1 MKDIIEMK
9 EIILNGT
16 PQQTVDARVLH
27 AFLGVGRD
35 FSNWIKGRIEEYEF
49 IEGEDYLLIKSG
61 NSGDYYSP
69 VLGNVPVNEAGEYSP
84 NLAINTRGRGRPEI
98 EYLLTLNMAKELA
111 MVERTEKGRE
121 ARRYFIACER
131 QLKETMKQEQ
141 GLSLEAELIQR
152 ASRYHLG
159 GFNKSMIN
167 RFVWQNGTALAQQA
181 FHRAAAAL
189 CSIME
194 REKLKHKLEQLTIIQ
209 GIKRTAKAKQR
220 IQDDIDHINWLLAQ
234 SEAEQ

>member
-1 MKDIIEMK
+1 MS
-9 EIILNGT
+9 ILQLIPVEAGKING
-16 PQQTVDARVLH
+16 QTTQLVDARLLH
-27 AFLGVGRD
+27 EFLESKQD
-35 FSNWIKGRIEEYEF
+35 FSVWIKSRIRKYGFFEN
-49 IEGEDYLLIKSG
+49 EDYLLHKIVEQVPHQG
-61 NSGDYYSP
+61 GVRTTARIDYH
-69 VLGNVPVNEAGEYSP
+69 
-84 NLAINTRGRGRPEI
+84 
-98 EYLLTLNMAKELA
+98 LTLNMAKELA
-111 MVERTEKGRE
+111 MVERSEKGRQ

-131 QLKETMKQEQ
+131 QLREAMKQEQ

>member
-1 MKDIIEMK
+1 MS
-9 EIILNGT
+9 ILQLIPVEAGKING
-16 PQQTVDARVLH
+16 QTTQLVDARLLH
-27 AFLGVGRD
+27 EFLESKQD
-35 FSNWIKGRIEEYEF
+35 FSVWIKSRIRKYGFFEN
-49 IEGEDYLLIKSG
+49 EDYLLHKIVEQVPHQG
-61 NSGDYYSP
+61 GVRTTARIDYH
-69 VLGNVPVNEAGEYSP
+69 
-84 NLAINTRGRGRPEI
+84 
-98 EYLLTLNMAKELA
+98 LTLNMAKELA
-111 MVERTEKGRE
+111 MVERSEKGRQ
-121 ARRYFIACER
+121 ARQYFIACER
-131 QLKETMKQEQ
+131 QLREAMKKEQ

-234 SEAEQ
+234 SEAGQ

>member
-1 MKDIIEMK
+1 MSTLHLIPVEPGKINDQPAQ
-9 EIILNGT
+9 L
-16 PQQTVDARVLH
+16 VDARQLH
-27 AFLGVGRD
+27 EFLESKQD
-35 FSNWIKGRIEEYEF
+35 FSVWIKSRIRKYGFLEND
-49 IEGEDYLLIKSG
+49 DYLLHKIVEQVPHQG
-61 NSGDYYSP
+61 GVRTTARIDYH
-69 VLGNVPVNEAGEYSP
+69 
-84 NLAINTRGRGRPEI
+84 
-98 EYLLTLNMAKELA
+98 LTLNMAKELA
-111 MVERTEKGRE
+111 MVERSEKGRQ
-121 ARRYFIACER
+121 ARQYFIACER
-131 QLKETMKQEQ
+131 QLREAMKQEQ

-209 GIKRTAKAKQR
+209 GIKRSAKAKQR

-234 SEAEQ
+234 SEAGQ

>member
-1 MKDIIEMK
+1 MSTLHLIPVEPGKINDQPAQ
-9 EIILNGT
+9 L
-16 PQQTVDARVLH
+16 VDARQLH
-27 AFLGVGRD
+27 EFLESKQD
-35 FSNWIKGRIEEYEF
+35 FSVWIKSRIRKYGFLEND
-49 IEGEDYLLIKSG
+49 DYLLHKIVEQVPHQG
-61 NSGDYYSP
+61 GVRTTARIDYH
-69 VLGNVPVNEAGEYSP
+69 
-84 NLAINTRGRGRPEI
+84 
-98 EYLLTLNMAKELA
+98 LTLNMAKELA
-111 MVERTEKGRE
+111 MVERSEKGRQ
-121 ARRYFIACER
+121 ARQYFIACER
-131 QLKETMKQEQ
+131 QLREAMKQEQ

-234 SEAEQ
+234 SEAGQ